1 MKVSLKR
8 KFTLIELL
16 VVISIIAIL
25 AAMLL
30 PALRNV
36 RESGKQIQCMNNMK
50 QYGLVML
57 KYVTDYND
65 WFFYQDD
72 LFQYSLWGT
81 HFGSLGYTERIKANN
96 AQAVLPCPSWNPG
109 PAWENIIRRNCYTI
123 NAVVRCKG
131 AYGADGWGGG
141 MWGASLRDDGDG
153 KGCKLSQL
161 KRGPQKFTM
170 LAETCDV
177 HVSTDTSLAL
187 KNANYFCNKVSKH
200 SAGSVGVRQHN
211 NRTSNY
217 LRADGHV
224 VNLKPKDVWW
234 DNFNIVYGRGNVVG
248 DVNAGHL

>member
-72 LFQYSLWGT
+72 LFQYRWGIQS
-81 HFGSLGYTERIKANN
+81 GSRLIMHKRCCP
-96 AQAVLPCPSWNPG
+96 VLPG
-109 PAWENIIRRNCYTI
+109 IR
-123 NAVVRCKG
+123 
-131 AYGADGWGGG
+131 D
-141 MWGASLRDDGDG
+141 LRG
-153 KGCKLSQL
+153 K
-161 KRGPQKFTM
+161 
-170 LAETCDV
+170 
-177 HVSTDTSLAL
+177 
-187 KNANYFCNKVSKH
+187 
-200 SAGSVGVRQHN
+200 
-211 NRTSNY
+211 
-217 LRADGHV
+217 
-224 VNLKPKDVWW
+224 
-234 DNFNIVYGRGNVVG
+234 I
-248 DVNAGHL
+248 